1 MITAPCGA
9 TWIEGML
16 LATARSAGCSNGML
30 TIVAIGTQHTDSG
43 QRAWQNAG
51 TRSAA
56 GLPAACK
63 GVRSLPLSVGWP
75 RARVSLCLGRILCL
89 SRRFCFLR
97 IAGKLLSTSARH
109 GSEGGRVWA
118 KLWGPTN
125 RVRVVLAHERA
136 PRRHC
141 VPQRRRPP

>member
-1 MITAPCGA
+1 MTAPFGA

-30 TIVAIGTQHTDSG
+30 TIVAIGTHHTDSG

-63 GVRSLPLSVGWP
+63 GGRSLPLSVGWP
-75 RARVSLCLGRILCL
+75 WARCPSAPRRILCL
-89 SRRFCFLR
+89 SPRFCFLR
-97 IAGKLLSTSARH
+97 IAGNLLSTSATRL
-109 GSEGGRVWA
+109 SEGARVWA
-118 KLWGPTN
+118 KLWGPAN

>member
-97 IAGKLLSTSARH
+97 IAGKLGQLLRDTAVKGH
-109 GSEGGRVWA
+109 EF
-118 KLWGPTN
+118 GPNFGALRTGY
-125 RVRVVLAHERA
+125 VSS
-136 PRRHC
+136 
-141 VPQRRRPP
+141 